1 MHGEPRQCILLL
13 GGSFDPV
20 HRAHVALA
28 QYLIDLL
35 RPDLLHIIPAKNP
48 WQKNGL
54 QASAEDRV
62 AMLERAFAD
71 FQIPLAIDRQEILR
85 DRPSYSVETLRAI
98 RAELGPEVSLVF
110 LIGADQLRYLD
121 TWRHWRE
128 LFKHS
133 HVCAASRP
141 GFSMD
146 AAHMPAA
153 VAEEFARRAAT
164 PELIRHTAAGLALL
178 ATDLA
183 IDISATAIRTA
194 LQGGYQAIHQLP
206 TGVLDYIEQHHLYRH

>member
-28 QYLIDLL
+28 QHFIDLL
-35 RPDLLHIIPAKNP
+35 RPDLLRIIPAGNP

-62 AMLERAFAD
+62 AMLERAFTD
-71 FQIPLAIDRQEILR
+71 CPIPVVIDRQEILR

-98 RAELGPEVSLVF
+98 RAELGPEISLVF
-110 LIGADQLRYLD
+110 LIGADQLQHLD
-121 TWRHWRE
+121 TWQHWRE
-128 LFKHS
+128 LFEHA

-141 GFSMD
+141 GFATD

-153 VAEEFARRAAT
+153 VAEEFARRAASA
-164 PELIRHTAAGLALL
+164 ERIRQTAAGLALL
-178 ATDLA
+178 ATDLSL
-183 IDISATAIRTA
+183 DISATAIRTA
-194 LQGGYQAIHQLP
+194 LQGGHHTIPQLP
-206 TGVLDYIEQHHLYRH
+206 SGVLDYIEQHHLYRH